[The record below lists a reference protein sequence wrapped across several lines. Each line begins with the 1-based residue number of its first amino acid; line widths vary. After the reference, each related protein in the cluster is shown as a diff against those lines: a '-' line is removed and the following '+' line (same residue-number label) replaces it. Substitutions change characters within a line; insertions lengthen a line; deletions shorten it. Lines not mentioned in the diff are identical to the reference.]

1 MACPKLALLVPPIC
15 CFCVAVLPRGI
26 PVVLPR
32 RPISPNNDPWIA
44 ASTSAYTVVRLQQH
58 SYGVNVVWSSM
69 ADRKWSLMRI
79 PMASGMQ
86 QAQNIHKK

>member
-1 MACPKLALLVPPIC
+1 MSEIGAFGAADHVV
-15 CFCVAVLPRGI
+15 FVLPCCPVEV
-26 PVVLPR
+26 PVVIPR

-44 ASTSAYTVVRLQQH
+44 ASTAVYTVVRLQQH